1 MKNERHIVSYSAE
14 ELRAK
19 RRRSK
24 SLTELERL
32 QSISDLE
39 LEAAVASD
47 PDEAGMVV
55 DWSSARVVV
64 PGPKETMTIRLDR
77 DVLEFFKKSGRGYQT
92 RINAVLRSFMDHELK
107 QPRKSKFPRGSC

>member
-19 RRRSK
+19 RRHSK
-24 SLTELERL
+24 SLTDWDRVR
-32 QSISDLE
+32 SMTDAG
-39 LEAAVASD
+39 LEATVASD

-77 DVLEFFKKSGRGYQT
+77 DVLEFFKRSGRGYQT
-92 RINAVLRSFMDHELK
+92 RINAVLRSFMDHTQK
-107 QPRKSKFPRGSC
+107 QPKADA